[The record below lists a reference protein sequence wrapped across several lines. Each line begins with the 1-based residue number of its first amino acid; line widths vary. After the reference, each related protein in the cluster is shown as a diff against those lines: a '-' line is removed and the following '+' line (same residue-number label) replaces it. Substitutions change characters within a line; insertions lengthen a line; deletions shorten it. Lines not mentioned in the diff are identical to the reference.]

1 MKNNLQEGF
10 IRDAISRGLS
20 SVLNIQ
26 NMSTEE
32 QPLSTFEEFKEE
44 LYNLPYNEYFISSCS
59 DRLEDESDD
68 VIREELMDGFCQ
80 NVAEYL
86 YHKIKNLSSVVKC
99 FYFECRDGLDFHY
112 VFYAPETKL
121 FYDAYN
127 VEGVQKLTD
136 LEFTFRYNK
145 PYKRQSDEFP
155 GRKIRY
161 TEEELRNT
169 MIDVTKEAVAGEL
182 YKFSTS
188 NLSYVR
194 QRQKD
199 HVNLNES
206 KKKIVKNDEG
216 KIVPEICPECGSKV
230 GVYIQGEP
238 IYKCSNKKCGKYF
251 GTVPFP
257 KSLKESLIK
266 DEFPTDLKYSKEKGM
281 ERLGKKEVKKGNK
294 IEIYYQFGKNGM
306 GITKE
311 LEIIGKELQDLA
323 KTYHLYLNNPHFD
336 IADDVYD
343 FKVCGH
349 KRKEIDENLIII
361 PVGYII
367 RKIKK
372 LFNIK

>member
-127 VEGVQKLTD
+127 IEGVQKLTD

-155 GRKIRY
+155 GRKIRC

-182 YKFSTS
+182 YKFSNS

-194 QRQKD
+194 QRQIEE
-199 HVNLNES
+199 HGLN
-206 KKKIVKNDEG
+206 
-216 KIVPEICPECGSKV
+216 
-230 GVYIQGEP
+230 
-238 IYKCSNKKCGKYF
+238 
-251 GTVPFP
+251 
-257 KSLKESLIK
+257 ESLIK

-323 KTYHLYLNNPHFD
+323 KTYHLYLSNPHFD
-336 IADDVYD
+336 TTDDVYD

-372 LFNIK
+372 LFNSK